1 MAVQSQ
7 NAVEHRPIATKRLTS
22 ADKHAAWRPSSRAPN
37 VVPVNG
43 TTLERKKSARQE
55 YE

>member
-7 NAVEHRPIATKRLTS
+7 NAMEHRPIAAKGLTS

-43 TTLERKKSARQE
+43 VE
-55 YE
+55 YKLLLWFIY